1 MEHDRGDA
9 VRTRSSVN
17 RNMRNETA
25 NFRTETSSS
34 LGRMLRA
41 LKQKIFIEFGDKS

>member
-17 RNMRNETA
+17 RNMKNESA
-25 NFRTETSSS
+25 NF
-34 LGRMLRA
+34 
-41 LKQKIFIEFGDKS
+41 IELEI